1 MFECVDHFVGLALK
15 GLTGGYDKIETESL
29 YYFFGST
36 NQKGQGYKSGQYV
49 SYLVNEGNL
58 ITCLDNTKLDIM
70 SIERFMSR
78 TNKSFFREIHT

>member
-1 MFECVDHFVGLALK
+1 MVKHIQNNSSAWAEELFECVDHFVGLALK

-49 SYLVNEGNL
+49 SYLVNEGW
-58 ITCLDNTKLDIM
+58 
-70 SIERFMSR
+70 
-78 TNKSFFREIHT
+78 

>member
-1 MFECVDHFVGLALK
+1 MGLALK

-49 SYLVNEGNL
+49 SYLVNEGW
-58 ITCLDNTKLDIM
+58 
-70 SIERFMSR
+70 
-78 TNKSFFREIHT
+78 